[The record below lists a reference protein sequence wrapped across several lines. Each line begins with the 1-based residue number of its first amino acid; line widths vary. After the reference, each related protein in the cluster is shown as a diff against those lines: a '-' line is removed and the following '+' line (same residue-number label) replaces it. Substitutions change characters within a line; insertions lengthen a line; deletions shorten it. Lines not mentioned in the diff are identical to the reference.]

1 MPLSIV
7 LRLPLWYLL
16 IYLPFFVAMGA
27 VKLYADVICET
38 YLGSVP
44 SYGRSL
50 LKLFLSLTAVLL
62 AVPVIAALHVLAG
75 TGRGTGGGDPGRVS
89 GSSAAYAGREQEFF
103 PDGSGG
109 VKK

>member
-1 MPLSIV
+1 
-7 LRLPLWYLL
+7 
-16 IYLPFFVAMGA
+16 MGA

-75 TGRGTGGGDPGRVS
+75 PAVGLAVGILAECLAAALLMLA
-89 GSSAAYAGREQEFF
+89 GSRSFSRMEAAE
-103 PDGSGG
+103 
-109 VKK
+109 